1 MSFDTTDLAIIETS
15 LDVIEEPARDI
26 IARLIEMVR
35 EHEAEDVKIEELEEK
50 VLDLGMERD
59 GYKEERDELQRDLD
73 RMEKALHEAREEVR
87 HLESRNE
94 KLAVENDHL
103 ENRLEEMCINTGGS
117 P

>member
-73 RMEKALHEAREEVR
+73 RMENALNDSCEKVR

-94 KLAVENDHL
+94 KLEVENDHL